1 MFIFNGY
8 AESCFRGSSSNT
20 GVVKEP
26 FVGPVMELFHENEVD
41 DLEDEIEAEIEMDLL
56 VSDRST
62 KYCYYYTY
70 NYLGWGSS
78 LPFNSFYSV

>member
-62 KYCYYYTY
+62 KFCYYYT
-70 NYLGWGSS
+70 
-78 LPFNSFYSV
+78 